1 MANRIPLIVDTIDDN
16 KIKELPA
23 GDNLDLGNAGL
34 TNVGL
39 INATDVKIN
48 GVSFNNPFSGSYNDL
63 SNKPIIPVVP
73 SAVSVFANDA
83 GYLVF
88 GTTSDTIPEG
98 TSNLYYSTAR
108 VDSRIQSSNL
118 SSLNNVDAITA
129 SDDGKVMFYNHETQT
144 FKFTNVVTE
153 YYNW

>member
-108 VDSRIQSSNL
+108 VDARIQGSNL

-129 SDDGKVMFYNHETQT
+129 SDDGKVIE
-144 FKFTNVVTE
+144 
-153 YYNW
+153 

>member
-48 GVSFNNPFSGSYNDL
+48 GVSFSKCICKRCRIL
-63 SNKPIIPVVP
+63 SVWH
-73 SAVSVFANDA
+73 
-83 GYLVF
+83 Y
-88 GTTSDTIPEG
+88 
-98 TSNLYYSTAR
+98 
-108 VDSRIQSSNL
+108 
-118 SSLNNVDAITA
+118 
-129 SDDGKVMFYNHETQT
+129 
-144 FKFTNVVTE
+144 
-153 YYNW
+153 